1 MSTNNRAEL
10 RVHTKMSEM
19 SGVSSIESYIQRA
32 DEYGLTAIAITDK
45 NDVNAY
51 FKATYNK
58 SPVKIIYGIDLG
70 VTLLAKNTI
79 GIKYIYE
86 IMTKLSE
93 KENSKL
99 TFELLNRYR
108 EGLIVGSGCNSDFY
122 KLSLEEDCFGDLL
135 DNAKFCK
142 YDYLELCPGM
152 DKEAMTRII
161 NVGKQLNIPVC
172 AVSNAYCCNEDD
184 VILHKMIKNGSTC
197 NFLYTT
203 DEMLQYF
210 SFLGEDKAREIVVKN
225 TNAIADSVEN
235 DAFRFP
241 YTEPK
246 IQDAYEELHRA
257 VYNKAKELYGS
268 DLNPTVADRIEYEL
282 GKIKNRKYEIY
293 YVTALRI
300 ANAARS
306 PLSGFEISTR
316 GSLSASFV
324 AYLCGV
330 SNINP
335 LPPHRICPKCKRM
348 EFFTEPGVCFDDKPE
363 EICKNCG
370 SKTKN
375 DGYNVSFE
383 AFAGITCD
391 DTPRIDIYVEE
402 YYLPHVY
409 EILENIFGKDN
420 IFAGGDTLTMS
431 PLAASKTVSRYFSNR
446 DIHTKREEEKPF
458 AERLYGIKRGNTTV
472 PGKIYIK
479 ENRYD
484 ASNITPLDMRG
495 SVPTSLID
503 YKNLDPHIFSINVLP
518 FYALDLLDEIAK
530 LTRVSYK
537 NINLNDLEVI
547 SAIKNGESYEIFE
560 LDNQKSCEI
569 IKAADPHTFSEL
581 VKAYSLAHGTGTW
594 TDNAETLIKN
604 GVCTVRNVAA
614 SREDILLY
622 LTGKGIEFE
631 KAYRIMEITRCGKAE
646 TRLTEEAVTGL
657 KSHVVPDWYI
667 ESLKKIKYMFP
678 KAHCVEYTRLMVILV
693 WYKLHYPE
701 EFKIALSGKEDERV
715 EL

>member
-1 MSTNNRAEL
+1 MSNNRTEL
-10 RVHTKMSEM
+10 RIHTKMSEM
-19 SGVSSIESYIQRA
+19 SGVSSIESYIQKA
-32 DEYGLTAIAITDK
+32 DECGLTALAITDK

-51 FKATYNK
+51 FETRI
-58 SPVKIIYGIDLG
+58 PPCKIIYGIDLG
-70 VTLLAKNTI
+70 ITLLAKGRT
-79 GIKYIYE
+79 GIKSIFE

-122 KLSLEEDCFGDLL
+122 ALALDEDCFGELL
-135 DNAKFCK
+135 DNARFCK
-142 YDYLELCPGM
+142 YDYLEICPGM
-152 DKEAMTRII
+152 SKNAVYRIVEI
-161 NVGKQLNIPVC
+161 GRGLNIPVC
-172 AVSNAYCCNEDD
+172 AVSNAYCCDEDD
-184 VILHKMIKNGSTC
+184 VILHKMIKNGSSC
-197 NFLYTT
+197 NYLYST
-203 DEMLQYF
+203 DEMLDYF
-210 SFLGEDKAREIVVKN
+210 LFLGEDKAYDVVVAN
-225 TNAIADSVEN
+225 TNAVADMIEKN
-235 DAFRFP
+235 AFNTPISGPFIP
-241 YTEPK
+241 
-246 IQDAYEELHRA
+246 DAYEELCRA
-257 VYNKAKELYGS
+257 VYKKAEELYGY
-268 DLNPTVADRIEYEL
+268 DLHPVVAERITHELDRI
-282 GKIKNRKYEIY
+282 KNDGSETY

-300 ANAARS
+300 ANVARS
-306 PLSGFEISTR
+306 PLYGFEISTR
-316 GSLSASFV
+316 GTLSSSFV
-324 AYLCGV
+324 MYLCGV

-363 EICKNCG
+363 EMCKNCG
-370 SKTKN
+370 SKTKT
-375 DGYNVSFE
+375 DGHNIPFE
-383 AFAGITCD
+383 ALAGMNGSN
-391 DTPRIDIYVEE
+391 PHMIDLYVEE
-402 YYLPHVY
+402 YYLPRVY
-409 EILENIFGKDN
+409 EILKNIFGADN
-420 IFAGGDTLTMS
+420 VFNGGAALTVS
-431 PLAASKTVSRYFSNR
+431 PFSASKTVSRYFSNR

-495 SVPTSLID
+495 SVPTSLIN
-503 YKNLDPHIFSINVLP
+503 YKNLDPRIFSINVLP

-537 NINLNDLEVI
+537 NINLNDPEVI

-569 IKAADPHTFSEL
+569 IKAADPHTFSGL

-604 GVCTVRNVAA
+604 GVCTVRDVAA

-622 LTGKGIEFE
+622 LTSKGIEFE
-631 KAYRIMEITRCGKAE
+631 KAYRIMEITRRGNAE
-646 TRLTEEAVTGL
+646 TRLTEELVAEL
-657 KSHVVPDWYI
+657 KSHGVPDWYI

-701 EFKIALSGKEDERV
+701 EFKIALSGKDDDRV